1 VPVELCVTRLRYA
14 QIHGS
19 LTVEWTLKSDFD
31 TVIQNTV
38 HHQLVTARQKAL
50 GTTDV
55 P

>member
-1 VPVELCVTRLRYA
+1 VELRWCSTERGEHIVP
-14 QIHGS
+14 S
-19 LTVEWTLKSDFD
+19 DPLTSDFD